1 MRYFLVVA
9 LAITLAACGAER
21 TQDQPQK
28 PSQAKAASLAEVR
41 VSNAQLVARNSEILM
56 LDFERLGATQ
66 GPLSAWH
73 EGAELPSQLVDRDA
87 DGRPDALAVSIDLAA
102 AAQMNF
108 SVAATPSQLTAAA
121 RTQAEISRK
130 QGGQWQGKQYQ
141 GGEFIN
147 VPRLKLPRQY
157 TDHSEYIR
165 YEGPGIESD
174 HIGYR
179 VYLDWRNGFD
189 IFGKRESD
197 LVLQQVGLD
206 GYDSYHQMAD
216 WGMDL
221 LKVGQSLGMGGF
233 GYWDGK
239 NVVPVGHTSSRE
251 AIIIDK
257 GPLLSS
263 FVIDYGSW
271 QVDGVTT
278 NLRAQFTMTAGS
290 PLVQVK
296 LQLSEPVHPLVIG
309 LVKSEAAPLVQGD
322 DDITGHAYTA
332 VSTWGKQSLAG
343 DDLGMML
350 VFKNALRTEQTEDDK
365 SWLSV
370 MRAPSGQLEYY
381 FGAIWSGGPAG
392 IADKIAFEAAVAGWS
407 DRLTF
412 APRVDIVHAGNP
424 TVSVDSLTADTV
436 LSLARDMAD
445 TELRTKAWP
454 LRYGGWDP
462 ERDRPAKWEYT
473 TGLLA
478 QAFDDLAQAGLGQ
491 NYAAAGADLVGSF
504 VAPDGQIHTYKL
516 DSYNIDNINAGKMLL
531 RLYQQTGEPR
541 FATAAA
547 ELRKQLATHPKTSNG
562 AFWHKKKYPG
572 QLWLDGV
579 YMGMPFLAQ
588 YSLMFEQG
596 ASLNEAVHEFDVV
609 NEKLKAAN
617 GLLHHAWDEERAQTW
632 ADQTTGLSPEFWS
645 RGMGWYAMALVDL
658 LEILPDDKVAER
670 ERLTAYLVE
679 FLSAIKPHRS
689 PAGVWYQV
697 MDKPNAPGNY
707 EEASASSMFVYAL
720 AKGINLGVLPESYRP
735 YALASYQGVV
745 NQFVSRDP
753 DGDVHINNIC
763 QVAGLGFGRD
773 GSYRYYMSEPVVADD
788 IKGLAP
794 FLMASVQISRLL
806 Q

>member
-1 MRYFLVVA
+1 MRCFLVVVLA
-9 LAITLAACGAER
+9 LSLAACGAER
-21 TQDQPQK
+21 TQNQLQPATNMQV
-28 PSQAKAASLAEVR
+28 QGIAEV
-41 VSNAQLVARNSEILM
+41 VVNNAQAVARDSEIIL
-56 LDFERLGATQ
+56 LDFERLGVTR
-66 GPLSAWH
+66 GPLSAWYQ
-73 EGAELPSQLVDRDA
+73 GVELPSQLVDRDA
-87 DGRPDALAVSIDLAA
+87 DGRPDALAVQIDLAA
-102 AAQMNF
+102 ADKFTF
-108 SVAATPSQLTAAA
+108 SVAAKESQLSLAAL
-121 RTQAEISRK
+121 TQAEISRK
-130 QGGQWQGKQYQ
+130 QGGQWQGKRYQ
-141 GGEFIN
+141 GGEFVN
-147 VPRLKLPRQY
+147 VPRLKLPPQY

-174 HIGYR
+174 RIGYR
-179 VYLDWRNGFD
+179 IYLDWRNGFD
-189 IFGKRESD
+189 IFGKRESG

-206 GYDSYHQMAD
+206 GYESYHHMAD

-233 GYWDGK
+233 GYWDGE
-239 NVVPVGHTSSRE
+239 NVIPVAHTSSRE
-251 AIIIDK
+251 AIIIDN

-263 FVIDYGSW
+263 FVIDYGTW
-271 QVDGVTT
+271 QLEGKSTQ
-278 NLRAQFTMTAGS
+278 LRAQFTMVAGS

-296 LQLSEPVHPLVIG
+296 LQLSEPLNPMVIG
-309 LVKSEAAPLVQGD
+309 LVKADGVPLVQGD
-322 DDITGHAYTA
+322 DDITGHAYTS

-350 VFKNALRTEQTEDDK
+350 LFKNALRNQQTEDDK

-392 IADKIAFEAAVAGWS
+392 ISDKGAFERAVAGWS

-412 APRVDIVHAGNP
+412 APRIDIVHADNP
-424 TVSVDSLTADTV
+424 VVSVDRLTADAV
-436 LSLARDMAD
+436 VSLARDMAE

-454 LRYGGWDP
+454 LRHGGWDP

-491 NYAAAGADLVGSF
+491 AYAAAGADLVGSF
-504 VAPDGQIHTYKL
+504 VRPDGKLHTYKL
-516 DSYNIDNINAGKMLL
+516 ESYNIDNINAGKMLL
-531 RLYQQTGEPR
+531 RLYQQTGEQR
-541 FATAAA
+541 FASAAA
-547 ELRKQLATHPKTSNG
+547 ELRKQLASHPKTSNG
-562 AFWHKKKYPG
+562 AFWHKQKYPG

-596 ASLNEAVHEFDVV
+596 ASLDEAVHEFDVV

-617 GLLHHAWDEERAQTW
+617 GLLHHAWDEKRAQAW
-632 ADQTTGLSPEFWS
+632 ADKTTGLSPEFWS
-645 RGMGWYAMALVDL
+645 RGMGWYAMALVDM
-658 LEILPDDKVAER
+658 LEILPADRTAER
-670 ERLTAYLVE
+670 ERLTAYLVD
-679 FLSAIKPHRS
+679 FLAAIKPHRS

-697 MDKPNAPGNY
+697 MDKPDAPGNY

-720 AKGINLGVLPESYRP
+720 AKGINLGVLPDSYRAD
-735 YALASYQGVV
+735 ALLSYQGLV
-745 NQFVSRDP
+745 NRFVSRDP
-753 DGDVHINNIC
+753 DGDVHLNNIC

-794 FLMASVQISRLL
+794 FLMASVQVSHLL